1 MKKGKS
7 FTRGFLNLFCSFL
20 IALAPVIIEKTNCIL
35 MWGEP
40 ECPEVLKE
48 LYLGE

>member
-7 FTRGFLNLFCSFL
+7 FTRGLLNLFCSFL
-20 IALAPVIIEKTNCIL
+20 IALAPVIIEKTNCGLI
-35 MWGEP
+35 WGEP

-48 LYLGE
+48 IYLGE